1 MAVARTSELEA
12 INTMLGVIGESPI
25 NDLSAVNQTTDVILA
40 KDILT
45 EVSREVQSQGW
56 YFNCEK
62 DVKITPTADNEILIP
77 ANAAR
82 IDVEAI
88 NASSKEYVQRGD
100 KLYNKTDH
108 TFTISTELKCFV
120 IYMLDWTLL
129 PQAARQYIMIRAAR
143 KLQDRAVGS
152 TKHHQF
158 NQIDEAQALAM
169 LRADEASV
177 GDHSIFNN
185 YDVGRVIDRGNVV
198 NRITT

>member
-88 NASSKEYVQRGD
+88 NASSQQPGGLRNLNLSGSKQLVD
-100 KLYNKTDH
+100 VLA
-108 TFTISTELKCFV
+108 L
-120 IYMLDWTLL
+120 
-129 PQAARQYIMIRAAR
+129 
-143 KLQDRAVGS
+143 AVGCP
-152 TKHHQF
+152 H
-158 NQIDEAQALAM
+158 L
-169 LRADEASV
+169 
-177 GDHSIFNN
+177 
-185 YDVGRVIDRGNVV
+185 
-198 NRITT
+198 

>member
-1 MAVARTSELEA
+1 M
-12 INTMLGVIGESPI
+12 
-25 NDLSAVNQTTDVILA
+25 ILA

-62 DVKITPTADNEILIP
+62 DVKIAPAADNEILIP

-129 PQAARQYIMIRAAR
+129 QGDPSI
-143 KLQDRAVGS
+143 
-152 TKHHQF
+152 HH
-158 NQIDEAQALAM
+158 DPC
-169 LRADEASV
+169 
-177 GDHSIFNN
+177 GP
-185 YDVGRVIDRGNVV
+185 
-198 NRITT
+198 